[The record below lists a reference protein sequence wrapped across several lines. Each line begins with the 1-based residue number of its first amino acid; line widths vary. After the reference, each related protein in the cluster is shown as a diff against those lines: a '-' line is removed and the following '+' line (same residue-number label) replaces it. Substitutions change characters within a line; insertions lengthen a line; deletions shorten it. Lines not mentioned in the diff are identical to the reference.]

1 MVNNWPFLN
10 NLCHGC
16 LCVQEFTL
24 GIAKL
29 IKGSMQDKL
38 NLVFEVWHHPHHGKC
53 SSKPLMAPTLSH
65 RCATRMAMGRWTWQR

>member
-16 LCVQEFTL
+16 LCIQEFTL

-38 NLVFEVWHHPHHGKC
+38 NLVFEVCHHTTHGK
-53 SSKPLMAPTLSH
+53 L
-65 RCATRMAMGRWTWQR
+65 